1 MFPGSN
7 KDDRECDVFLVFFEN
22 DVGGLAEGS
31 EQQGAFGSS
40 STAQIKILKERPVC
54 LPSLPFK
61 KGSFAKEFCEM
72 SCLFISG

>member
-7 KDDRECDVFLVFFEN
+7 KDDREYDGYFFFFFKVTLE
-22 DVGGLAEGS
+22 AWER
-31 EQQGAFGSS
+31 GANSKELS
-40 STAQIKILKERPVC
+40 AVQAPLRSRKERPGC